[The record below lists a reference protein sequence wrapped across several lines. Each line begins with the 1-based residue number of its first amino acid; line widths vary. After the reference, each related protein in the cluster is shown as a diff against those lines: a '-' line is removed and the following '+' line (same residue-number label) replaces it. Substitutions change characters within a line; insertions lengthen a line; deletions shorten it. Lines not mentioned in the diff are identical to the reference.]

1 MSDPDHCREHADV
14 STADIDQAMAAT
26 IARARS
32 LHDIPIEEAGLPY
45 RTLGHLLEEQAEVHE
60 QKIFL
65 IFYGADGQRRE
76 FTYREIYEEACR
88 TANFFAGLGLRPGDR
103 IATVDDNHPDL
114 VIMYFAAFLLGASVV
129 PIDPTF
135 DDTAIACILRTSRAS
150 HACVRDTYLGRITA
164 LREHAP
170 SCRTIVQVGTRL
182 RQDLP
187 HVQSDAARLSTRF
200 RPERIIGAVDE
211 ALVMYSCPPSGK
223 PKGVVLEHV
232 NLLSEALAIGEWHRL
247 SGDQR
252 LMCILPVHHVKGIVL
267 SLITPLAAGG
277 GVVLTR
283 SFQAEKFFERI
294 AADRITVVSTDP
306 GLLEALLHAKLS
318 VDAYRLA
325 HLRHLI
331 CGAGPLTVELVQ
343 RFETIFKRPVIHAY
357 GLSEATACSCCVPV
371 DLPPGEHK
379 QWLTRHAHASVG
391 MPLPVNEVT
400 VLDGEGKETEE
411 GQSGEIGVRGHNV
424 MRCYD
429 ADPEA
434 TRAAFRNGWFM
445 TGDMGSWKYDG
456 EGRKYF
462 FVEGRKGN

>member
-1 MSDPDHCREHADV
+1 MSTVD
-14 STADIDQAMAAT
+14 SDQATREA

-32 LHDIPIEEAGLPY
+32 LNDVPIEEAALPF
-45 RTLGHLLEEQAEVHE
+45 RTLGHLIEEQADAHE

-65 IFYGADGQRRE
+65 IFYSADGQRRE

-88 TANFFAGLGLRPGDR
+88 TANLFAGLGLRPGDR
-103 IATVDDNHPDL
+103 IATLDDNHPDL
-114 VIMYFAAFLLGASVV
+114 VIIYFAAFLLGASVV
-129 PIDPTF
+129 PIDPNF
-135 DDTAIACILRTSRAS
+135 EDGAIACILHASRAS
-150 HACVRDTYLGRITA
+150 LACVRDAYLDRVFA
-164 LREHAP
+164 LRDQAP
-170 SCRTIVQVGTRL
+170 GCRTILQVGKRL
-182 RQDLP
+182 RPDLP
-187 HVQSDAARLSTRF
+187 HLQVDAARLSTRF
-200 RPERIIGAVDE
+200 TPTRTIGATDE
-211 ALVMYSCPPSGK
+211 ALVMYSCRPTGS
-223 PKGVVLEHV
+223 PKGVVLDHV

-277 GVVLTR
+277 GLVLTR

-318 VDAYRLA
+318 VDAYKLA

-343 RFETIFKRPVIHAY
+343 RFETLFKRPVIHAY

-371 DLPPGEHK
+371 DLTPGEHK

-391 MPLPVNEVT
+391 IPLPVNELA
-400 VLDGEGKETEE
+400 VLDEHGMEVEE
-411 GQSGEIGVRGHNV
+411 GQPGEIGVRGHNV
-424 MRCYD
+424 MRGYD

-434 TRAAFRNGWFM
+434 TRAAFRHGWFM

-456 EGRKYF
+456 EGRKF
-462 FVEGRKGN
+462 FFIEGRRGN

>member
-1 MSDPDHCREHADV
+1 MSTVDSE
-14 STADIDQAMAAT
+14 QAMSEA

-32 LHDIPIEEAGLPY
+32 LHDVPIDEAGLPY
-45 RTLGHLLEEQAEVHE
+45 RTLGHLLEEQADAHE

-65 IFYGADGQRRE
+65 IFYSADGQRRE

-88 TANFFAGLGLRPGDR
+88 IANLFAGLGLRPGDR
-103 IATVDDNHPDL
+103 IATLDDNHPDL
-114 VIMYFAAFLLGASVV
+114 VIIYFAAFLLGASVV
-129 PIDPTF
+129 PIDPNF
-135 DDTAIACILRTSRAS
+135 EDSAIACILHASRAS
-150 HACVRDTYLGRITA
+150 LACVRDAYLERVIA
-164 LREHAP
+164 LRGTAP
-170 SCRTIVQVGTRL
+170 DCRTIVQVGKRL

-187 HVQSDAARLSTRF
+187 HLQTDAARLSTRF
-200 RPERIIGAVDE
+200 TPARTIGATDE
-211 ALVMYSCPPSGK
+211 ALVMYSCRPAGAPR
-223 PKGVVLEHV
+223 GVVLDHV

-277 GVVLTR
+277 GLVLTR

-318 VDAYRLA
+318 VDAYKLA

-343 RFETIFKRPVIHAY
+343 RFETLFKRPVIHAY

-371 DLPPGEHK
+371 DLAPGEHK

-391 MPLPVNEVT
+391 IPLPVNEVA
-400 VLDGEGKETEE
+400 VLDEHGIEVEE
-411 GQSGEIGVRGHNV
+411 GQRGEIGVRGHNV
-424 MRCYD
+424 MRGYD
-429 ADPEA
+429 ADPAA
-434 TRAAFRNGWFM
+434 TRAAYRNGWFM
-445 TGDMGSWKYDG
+445 TGDIGSWKYDG
-456 EGRKYF
+456 EGRKF
-462 FVEGRKGN
+462 FFIEGRKST

>member
-1 MSDPDHCREHADV
+1 MV
-14 STADIDQAMAAT
+14 DIDQATSEA

-32 LHDIPIEEAGLPY
+32 LHDVPIEEAGLAY
-45 RTLGHLLEEQAEVHE
+45 RTLGHLLEEQADAHE

-76 FTYREIYEEACR
+76 YTYREVYEEACR
-88 TANFFAGLGLRPGDR
+88 TANLFAGLGLRPGDR
-103 IATVDDNHPDL
+103 VATLDDNHPDL
-114 VIMYFAAFLLGASVV
+114 VVIYFAAFMLGATVV
-129 PIDPTF
+129 PIDPNF
-135 DDTAIACILRTSRAS
+135 DDRDIACILHASRVS
-150 HACVRDTYLGRITA
+150 HACVRDIYLDRVSA
-164 LREHAP
+164 LRGEAP
-170 SCRTIVQVGTRL
+170 ACRTIVQMGRRL

-187 HVQSDAARLSTRF
+187 HLHADAARLSTRF
-200 RPERIIGAVDE
+200 APARIIAATDE
-211 ALVMYSCPPSGK
+211 ALVMYSCPASGK
-223 PKGVVLEHV
+223 PKGVVLDHV

-247 SGDQR
+247 SDDQR

-277 GVVLTR
+277 GLVLSP

-294 AADRITVVSTDP
+294 AADRVTVVSTDP

-331 CGAGPLTVELVQ
+331 CGAGPLTVEFVQ
-343 RFETIFKRPVIHAY
+343 RFERLFKRPVIHAY
-357 GLSEATACSCCVPV
+357 GLSEATACSSCVPV
-371 DLPPGEHK
+371 DLAPGEHK

-391 MPLPVNEVT
+391 IPLPVNEMV
-400 VLDGEGKETEE
+400 VLDDDGNETGEGV
-411 GQSGEIGVRGHNV
+411 SGEIGLRGHNV

-445 TGDMGSWKYDG
+445 TGDIGSWRYDG
-456 EGRKYF
+456 EGRKFF
-462 FVEGRKGN
+462 FVEGRTRT

>member
-1 MSDPDHCREHADV
+1 V
-14 STADIDQAMAAT
+14 STADIDQAMTAT

-32 LHDIPIEEAGLPY
+32 LNDIPIEEASLPY
-45 RTLGHLLEEQAEVHE
+45 RTLGHLLEEQADAHE

-65 IFYGADGQRRE
+65 IFYSADGQRRE
-76 FTYREIYEEACR
+76 YTYREIYEDTCR
-88 TANFFAGLGLRPGDR
+88 TANLFAGLGLRPGDR
-103 IATVDDNHPDL
+103 IATLDDNHPDL
-114 VIMYFAAFLLGASVV
+114 VIIYFAAFLLGASVV
-129 PIDPTF
+129 PLDPNV
-135 DDTAIACILRTSRAS
+135 DDAALASILRASRAS
-150 HACVRDTYLGRITA
+150 HACVRDTYLERITA
-164 LREHAP
+164 LREQIP
-170 SCRTIVQVGTRL
+170 TCRTVVQVGKRS

-187 HVQSDAARLSTRF
+187 HLQTDAARLSTRF
-200 RPERIIGAVDE
+200 KPERTITATDE
-211 ALVMYSCPPSGK
+211 ALVMYSCLPPGR

-277 GVVLTR
+277 GLVLTR

-318 VDAYRLA
+318 IDAYRMA

-371 DLPPGEHK
+371 DLTPGEHK
-379 QWLTRHAHASVG
+379 QWLTRHAHASAG
-391 MPLPVNEVT
+391 IPLPVNEVT
-400 VLDGEGKETEE
+400 VMDGDGNEVEE
-411 GQSGEIGVRGHNV
+411 GEVGEIGVRGHNV

-445 TGDMGSWKYDG
+445 TGDIGSWKYDG
-456 EGRKYF
+456 EGRKFF
-462 FVEGRKGN
+462 FVEERKRN